1 MKEIKCNLIGRATS
15 VTLRLVCLAA
25 DVQDGGKK
33 AFARSSLEWD
43 LRYMVE
49 HEPNINQHCHAAVK
63 KGKCHIGMYKQEYSL
78 HDP

>member
-1 MKEIKCNLIGRATS
+1 MQFDRKSYKGHTQACMSGCRRT
-15 VTLRLVCLAA
+15 
-25 DVQDGGKK
+25 GWGKK
-33 AFARSSLEWD
+33 AFARSSLERG

-78 HDP
+78 HDL

>member
-1 MKEIKCNLIGRATS
+1 MSHSGSYVWLQTYRMGE
-15 VTLRLVCLAA
+15 
-25 DVQDGGKK
+25 KK
-33 AFARSSLEWD
+33 AFARSSVEQD

-49 HEPNINQHCHAAVK
+49 HEPNINQHCHAVVK